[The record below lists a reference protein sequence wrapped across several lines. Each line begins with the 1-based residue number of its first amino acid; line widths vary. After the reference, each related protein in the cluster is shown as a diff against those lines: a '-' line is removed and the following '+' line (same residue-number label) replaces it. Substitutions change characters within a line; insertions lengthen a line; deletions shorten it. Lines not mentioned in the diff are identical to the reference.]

1 MSHTAPAG
9 PPPKHHMALMIWMA
23 VFPTLTVLEL
33 LLHDRLQRL
42 PMVLRTL
49 VLSAIVVLTVVYV
62 LLPRLQVAR
71 VRLLARASRRR
82 N

>member
-1 MSHTAPAG
+1 MG
-9 PPPKHHMALMIWMA
+9 A
-23 VFPTLTVLEL
+23 VVVVQLARVLAQIGGL
-33 LLHDRLQRL
+33 VLLHDRLQRL

-62 LLPRLQVAR
+62 LMPRLQVAR
-71 VRLLARASRRR
+71 VRLLARVSRRR

>member
-1 MSHTAPAG
+1 M
-9 PPPKHHMALMIWMA
+9 
-23 VFPTLTVLEL
+23 

-62 LLPRLQVAR
+62 LMPRLQVAR
-71 VRLLARASRRR
+71 VRLLARVSRRR